1 MAPKQEVNLEAG
13 EKNVM
18 SVDIPTFQYKTRTA
32 DENDIYSYGLLLR
45 QETWTEQ

>member
-1 MAPKQEVNLEAG
+1 
-13 EKNVM
+13 M

-32 DENDIYSYGLLLR
+32 DEMIFILMVLLLR